1 MAAADSWTED
11 EWCEWVDRLR
21 EARIAGELSED
32 VIVAIEMIPDW
43 EWTTPE
49 FVGRSHARWLA
60 AQQLAFR
67 VGTLTASQI
76 AQLDAAIPGWKD
88 ADLR

>member
-32 VIVAIEMIPDW
+32 VIVAIEMMPDW

-49 FVGRSHARWLA
+49 FEERRLARWLE
-60 AQQLAFR
+60 AQQFAFR
-67 VGTLTASQI
+67 AGALTASQI